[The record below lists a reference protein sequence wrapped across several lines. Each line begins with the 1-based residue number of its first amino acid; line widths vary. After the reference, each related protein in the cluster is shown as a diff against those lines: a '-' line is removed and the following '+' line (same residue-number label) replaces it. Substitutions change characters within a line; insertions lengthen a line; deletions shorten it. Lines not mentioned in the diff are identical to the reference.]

1 MNKRDVE
8 SAPLKRSA
16 AQLYGALCDCVD
28 HSAYTA
34 LVWPKV
40 PTLARRMKVTVR
52 TVQRALEELS
62 AAGWIGTPFGDAG
75 GAREGVVY
83 HLHPDGG
90 ACLFCVAAART
101 INQRSKVPAN
111 VSTGDKK
118 SPLVNTTDDKL
129 TPVTGDISSPVSKPT
144 GDILAARGDI
154 FDSAYKERTSLRN
167 LSKESS
173 STTAPSDEPPE
184 EFFELMSHEIDLD
197 DGVWRRI
204 WKEARAIVPDATP
217 EEIRFFFRD
226 KARQVFRNRRLEN
239 PTGVILSSLAQWFTR
254 RRVMQRRAE
263 AQKAAEELAAMEEE
277 VRMVSRPKVESEK
290 NATIE
295 PEPQRSEAIPPIDVA
310 GLQAQIAAAAR
321 SKGW

>member
-1 MNKRDVE
+1 
-8 SAPLKRSA
+8 
-16 AQLYGALCDCVD
+16 VD

-52 TVQRALEELS
+52 TVQRALEEL
-62 AAGWIGTPFGDAG
+62 AAEGWIGTPFGDAG

-83 HLHPDGG
+83 HLHPDGR

-101 INQRSKVPAN
+101 INQRTQLPVN

-118 SPLVNTTDDKL
+118 SPLLNTTDDKL

-144 GDILAARGDI
+144 GDILAATGDI

-239 PTGVILSSLAQWFTR
+239 PTGVILSSVDQWFTR
-254 RRVMQRRAE
+254 RRVLQRRSE
-263 AQKAAEELAAMEEE
+263 AQKAALELAMMEEKL
-277 VRMVSRPKVESEK
+277 RTISSPLPATNKVL
-290 NATIE
+290 E
-295 PEPQRSEAIPPIDVA
+295 PEPQSRRSEAVPAADVRA
-310 GLQAQIAAAAR
+310 LEAQIEAAAR
-321 SKGW
+321 NKVW